1 MYAQALHY
9 KSFKNFCI
17 LKYKLLRKKMEKLE
31 KYIVDNREDFDC
43 AVPNLK
49 VWAAIDKTLEE
60 QQVGK
65 RVQMWKYLRVAAAA
79 AMLVIAGGIG
89 GVYLNG
95 NFDKNQ
101 GAIAQLAPEHADLE
115 KYYTEQVEQKTKQLV
130 SLKHEGYVNVQED
143 LKKLDDTFLELMQE
157 YQKLPPGSGD
167 MVIQAMLENYQ
178 TKLDILER
186 VLEKVHENNPNIDL
200 KDDLPKQ
207 EENDNAI
214 SI

>member
-1 MYAQALHY
+1 
-9 KSFKNFCI
+9 
-17 LKYKLLRKKMEKLE
+17 MEKLE

-43 AVPNLK
+43 AVPSLK

-60 QQVGK
+60 QQSGK
-65 RVQMWKYLRVAAAA
+65 RVQMWRYLRAAAA
-79 AMLVIAGGIG
+79 AVILLMAGGIG
-89 GVYLNG
+89 GAYLNG
-95 NFDKNQ
+95 NFNQNQ

-130 SLKHEGYVNVQED
+130 SLKHEGYVRVKED
-143 LKKLDDTFLELMQE
+143 LKKLDDTFAELMQE

-167 MVIQAMLENYQ
+167 LVIQAMLENYQ
-178 TKLDILER
+178 AKLDILER

-207 EENDNAI
+207 EKIEDNDNAI

>member
-1 MYAQALHY
+1 
-9 KSFKNFCI
+9 
-17 LKYKLLRKKMEKLE
+17 MEKLE

-60 QQVGK
+60 QQSGK
-65 RVQMWKYLRVAAAA
+65 RVRMWRYLRVAAAA
-79 AMLVIAGGIG
+79 AILLVVGGIG
-89 GVYLNG
+89 GVYLND
-95 NFDKNQ
+95 NFNDKQ

-130 SLKHEGYVNVQED
+130 SLQIDGYVNVQED
-143 LKKLDDTFLELMQE
+143 LKKLDDTFVELLQE

-167 MVIQAMLENYQ
+167 LVIQAMLENYQ
-178 TKLDILER
+178 AKLDILER
-186 VLEKVHENNPNIDL
+186 VLEKVYENNPNIDL

-207 EENDNAI
+207 EKQENDDDAI